1 MHHDRC
7 LNLLMFHNSF
17 DNQGSEINKNDIFY
31 VLIHTGFL
39 RKRTSNYLYS
49 ITLFIKE
56 CSITDYH
63 IYIFY
68 MNGSEDNTQETYG
81 LKTLNCFLKIKKMIP
96 FDYGI
101 LKITKISKNKKQLPE
116 TVKQRYKGNQTI
128 KQSFSICR

>member
-96 FDYGI
+96 FD
-101 LKITKISKNKKQLPE
+101 LWNLE
-116 TVKQRYKGNQTI
+116 NN
-128 KQSFSICR
+128 